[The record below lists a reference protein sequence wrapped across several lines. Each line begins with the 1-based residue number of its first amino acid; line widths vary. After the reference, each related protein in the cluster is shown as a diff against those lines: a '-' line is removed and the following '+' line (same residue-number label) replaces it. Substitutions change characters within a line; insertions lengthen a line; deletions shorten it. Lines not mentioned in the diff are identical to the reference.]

1 MQYVADTALAN
12 HGVTDGAASTRPSPS
27 GTQDEESL
35 YVVELPTRTV
45 EESLNQAVALKLRK
59 DPDGPTVSGLHQAC
73 HEATT
78 FLQGPCSQ
86 NEEDAK
92 RTCAQQVE
100 ASARAALPIMGWLP
114 KTSKEGFKADLIA
127 GLTVGVMVIPQSM
140 SYASIAG
147 LDLVYGLYASFV
159 PTIVY
164 AFFGTSGQL
173 AVGPVA
179 LVSLLVEAGL
189 SDALTKGEC
198 PEYYE
203 DDDANR
209 RLGASDD
216 SLAGTCPDQYADLV
230 FVAMFFVGLIQFGAA
245 LCRLGFIINFLGHPV
260 ISGFTSG
267 AAITIGLSQFKFWLG
282 ISIPKSQYCHET
294 VKAICT
300 KVLRGKAHWMPF
312 LLGVITYYIL
322 KGVKE
327 LAARR
332 PKNFGWIKPLGPLII
347 CTLSLV
353 LMIIWGDT
361 LRDDYGVETIGLVP
375 KGLPPFTLPRVMRD
389 LPSKAGTV
397 LPTAI
402 SAALIGFM
410 ESIAIGKSIA
420 AKHGEELSAGRELGA
435 IGLANLI
442 GSFAAGYPVAG
453 SFSRSAVANAT
464 GAKTPLAGLV
474 TGLFVLL
481 ALIVMPPFIR
491 KLPKFVLAT
500 IVISSVVNLVA
511 IGEAKHLWK
520 VRKLDFMLWVIAFL
534 GTLFLGVL
542 YGLIVAV
549 GLSLIAILY
558 ESVRPQISV
567 LWKLPGTAIYRN
579 VKQGESPGQFVKG
592 VLVLRVG
599 ASMYFANVAYIKD
612 TVIELCRQVKDTQYV
627 VVEMTPV
634 TSVDSTALHM
644 LEELFKDLRRKGVEI
659 CLASIGSRVE
669 ETLRLAGLQRKCGY
683 EWFHDNVA
691 HAVEFCIR
699 HAAAHKAVLGPAV
712 EDDEAMDMSASNG
725 GLRRRGSHVSSD
737 NLNKEANRDV
747 LMLAAKHRVVER
759 DKKHRG
765 STDAES
771 KALAAL
777 EDAEESKAD
786 PTPPRPPPR
795 HRDTLVI
802 PGTSKAESPRPTSD
816 AHKCSTINALRAI
829 IRQNGGAS
837 GGINNVADE
846 PEAPAPPTVV
856 CVADEAAAD
865 QILLVACDVGDR
877 PGVLRDISDILA
889 SKLALQARYTEA
901 AVVGRRSV
909 SFWKCEVPARG
920 AAEVSAAATKA
931 EALIPAAL

>member
-12 HGVTDGAASTRPSPS
+12 HGADDGSEAPRPSPS
-27 GTQDEESL
+27 NTGDEESL
-35 YVVELPTRTV
+35 YVVELPTKTV
-45 EESLNQAVALKLRK
+45 EESLGQAVGLGLRK
-59 DPDGPTVSGLHQAC
+59 DPDQETVSGLHAAC
-73 HEATT
+73 GQATT
-78 FLQGPCSQ
+78 FLQGPCSST
-86 NEEDAK
+86 EEDEK
-92 RTCAQQVE
+92 TTCPQKCEKA
-100 ASARAALPIMGWLP
+100 ARHALPILGWLP
-114 KTSKEGFKADLIA
+114 RTSKEGFKADLIA

-159 PTIVY
+159 PTVVY

-203 DDDANR
+203 DDDPAR
-209 RLGASDD
+209 RMLGASDD
-216 SLAGTCPDQYADLV
+216 SLAGTCPDAYADLV

-245 LCRLGFIINFLGHPV
+245 ICRLGFLINFLGHPV

-294 VKAICT
+294 IKAICT

-312 LLGVITYYIL
+312 LLGVITYYML

-327 LAARR
+327 LATKK
-332 PKNFGWIKPLGPLII
+332 PKTFGWMKPLGPLII

-353 LMIIWGDT
+353 MMIIPGLGDT
-361 LRDDYGVETIGLVP
+361 LRDDYGVQTIGLVP
-375 KGLPPFTLPRVMRD
+375 SGLPPFTLPRVLRD
-389 LPSKAGTV
+389 VPSKASTV

-420 AKHGEELSAGRELGA
+420 AKHGEELSAGKELGA

-453 SFSRSAVANAT
+453 SFSRSAVANST

-474 TGLFVLL
+474 TGLFVML
-481 ALIVMPPFIR
+481 ALVILPSFIR

-534 GTLFLGVL
+534 GTLFAGVL
-542 YGLIVAV
+542 YGLIIAV
-549 GLSLIAILY
+549 GMSLIVVLY

-592 VLVLRVG
+592 VLVVRVG

-612 TVIELCRQVKDTQYV
+612 TIIELCRQVEDTKYV

-644 LEELFKDLRRKGVEI
+644 LEDLFADMRRKGVEV

-669 ETLRLAGLQRKCGY
+669 ETLRLAGVQRKCGY

-699 HAAAHKAVLGPAV
+699 HAAAHKAVVGRL
-712 EDDEAMDMSASNG
+712 EADSLDMTETPSQGTLRMRRASNA
-725 GLRRRGSHVSSD
+725 SSD
-737 NLNKEANRDV
+737 NLEKEDKKSV
-747 LMLAAKHRVVER
+747 LVMAAKHRVVER
-759 DKKHRG
+759 GKKHRG
-765 STDAES
+765 STAAEA

-777 EDAEESKAD
+777 ADADEEESKSD
-786 PTPPRPPPR
+786 PSAVKPPPAPSPPATPA
-795 HRDTLVI
+795 HKRDTV
-802 PGTSKAESPRPTSD
+802 R
-816 AHKCSTINALRAI
+816 ALRSI
-829 IRQNGGAS
+829 IQQNGGAS
-837 GGINNVADE
+837 SGANPVADE
-846 PEAPAPPTVV
+846 PEAPAPPTIV
-856 CVADEAAAD
+856 CVADDDALD

-877 PGVLRDISDILA
+877 PGVLRDISDVLA
-889 SKLALQARYTEA
+889 SRLSLQLRYNEA
-901 AVVGRRSV
+901 AVVGRRSI

-920 AAEVSAAATKA
+920 AAEVAAAAAKA
-931 EALIPAAL
+931 EKLIPAAL